1 MGELFW
7 AIATAVFAILE
18 IIIPGLV
25 TIWLSLAALVLTGLS
40 FFMRNP
46 VVEVFIFSV
55 LSVIF
60 VIFTRPVLKNYIEK
74 SKKTNFNS
82 KMIGNEIKIEEIL
95 NLTNSKKEYEVKFK
109 GVIWKGISEDVFKK
123 NEIAKIKGFVGNKI
137 ILEKSY
143 IITINHYFTCFFC
156 SFSAK
161 SNKNCARIK
170 SLHYRKTGEILSI
183 IRFWIKFYKSFF

>member
-7 AIATAVFAILE
+7 AMATAVFAILE

-46 VVEVFIFSV
+46 VVEVFIFSA

-74 SKKTNFNS
+74 NKRTNFNS
-82 KMIGNEIKIEEIL
+82 KMIGNEIKIEEVL
-95 NLTNSKKEYEVKFK
+95 NLTSSKKEYEDKLK
-109 GVIWKGISEDVFKK
+109 GILWKGISEVVLKK
-123 NEIAKIKGFVGNKI
+123 DEIAKIKGFVGNKI
-137 ILEKSY
+137 ILEKMKKLMW
-143 IITINHYFTCFFC
+143 NL
-156 SFSAK
+156 K
-161 SNKNCARIK
+161 
-170 SLHYRKTGEILSI
+170 
-183 IRFWIKFYKSFF
+183 